1 MPKYRPFSATEAG
14 PAADSARA
22 AEALQHGGDLNA
34 AIRLLERVLAEG
46 GSETDAPTSGWVF
59 SRLATLY
66 RRVGRLEDE
75 VDLLERYCESHQE
88 DEWRLRFNARLY
100 KARTL
105 LGRSRDEQSPMRH
118 SVRGAMKRMKEAR
131 RQADL

>member
-14 PAADSARA
+14 PTAESARA
-22 AEALQHGGDLNA
+22 AEALQHEGDLNA
-34 AIRLLERVLAEG
+34 AIRMLECALAVG
-46 GSETDAPTSGWVF
+46 GREADPAISGWVH

-75 VDLLERYCESHQE
+75 VDLLERYCEGNQD
-88 DEWRLRFNARLY
+88 DEWRMRFNARLF

-105 LGRSRDEQSPMRH
+105 LNRSRERH
-118 SVRGAMKRMKEAR
+118 RGVLSLRKGAPETSRL
-131 RQADL
+131 RQ